1 MVIPIIYTTL
11 LLKKKNA
18 SYFACVVFLS
28 IVVNHIGDNNPYLFV
43 FNRVLDTL
51 IGIFLS
57 LIINQI
63 HIPRHRNK
71 DILFVSGIDDVLVNS
86 HHQMSDYS
94 IRQINNMIHDGM
106 LFTISS
112 MRTAPIIL
120 ENIKGIDI
128 QLPIITMD
136 GAALFDVQNKR
147 YLKKYEISYE
157 KSLEI
162 IHFIKSKSFQVF
174 VNSIFEDSWIINYSD
189 FHNPVEKEIY
199 ETLRKNPYRNYYKHD
214 LMPDQK
220 TIYMMI
226 IDTEEKMNCLYD
238 EIVNHIDTSNL
249 KILKYNSVDYKGYTY
264 IKIFNQYATR
274 DHMLKE
280 LMKIY
285 HIKKTITFGS
295 IEGKYDVIVNSE
307 NANIVAKT
315 LDSLYQPF
323 FFKNKKAIL
332 A

>member
-71 DILFVSGIDDVLVNS
+71 DILFVSGIDDVLVSS

-94 IRQINNMIHDGM
+94 IRQINNMIHYGM

-112 MRTAPIIL
+112 MRTVPIIL

-128 QLPIITMD
+128 
-136 GAALFDVQNKR
+136 
-147 YLKKYEISYE
+147 
-157 KSLEI
+157 
-162 IHFIKSKSFQVF
+162 
-174 VNSIFEDSWIINYSD
+174 
-189 FHNPVEKEIY
+189 
-199 ETLRKNPYRNYYKHD
+199 
-214 LMPDQK
+214 
-220 TIYMMI
+220 
-226 IDTEEKMNCLYD
+226 
-238 EIVNHIDTSNL
+238 
-249 KILKYNSVDYKGYTY
+249 
-264 IKIFNQYATR
+264 
-274 DHMLKE
+274 
-280 LMKIY
+280 
-285 HIKKTITFGS
+285 
-295 IEGKYDVIVNSE
+295 
-307 NANIVAKT
+307 
-315 LDSLYQPF
+315 
-323 FFKNKKAIL
+323 
-332 A
+332 

>member
-112 MRTAPIIL
+112 MRTVPIIL

-136 GAALFDVQNKR
+136 GAALFDVQNKK
-147 YLKKYEISYE
+147 YLKKYKISYE

-162 IHFIKSKSFQVF
+162 INFIKSKGFQVF
-174 VNSIFEDSWIINYSD
+174 VNSIFEDFWIINYSD
-189 FHNPVEKEIY
+189 FYNPVEKEIY

-238 EIVNHIDTSNL
+238 EIVNHIDTINL
-249 KILKYNSVDYKGYTY
+249 KILKYNSVDYKRYTY
-264 IKIFNQYATR
+264 IKIFDQYATR

-315 LDSLYQPF
+315 LDTLYQPYF
-323 FFKNKKAIL
+323 FQKKKL
-332 A
+332 F

>member
-1 MVIPIIYTTL
+1 
-11 LLKKKNA
+11 
-18 SYFACVVFLS
+18 
-28 IVVNHIGDNNPYLFV
+28 
-43 FNRVLDTL
+43 
-51 IGIFLS
+51 
-57 LIINQI
+57 
-63 HIPRHRNK
+63 
-71 DILFVSGIDDVLVNS
+71 
-86 HHQMSDYS
+86 
-94 IRQINNMIHDGM
+94 
-106 LFTISS
+106 
-112 MRTAPIIL
+112 
-120 ENIKGIDI
+120 
-128 QLPIITMD
+128 
-136 GAALFDVQNKR
+136 
-147 YLKKYEISYE
+147 
-157 KSLEI
+157 
-162 IHFIKSKSFQVF
+162 
-174 VNSIFEDSWIINYSD
+174 
-189 FHNPVEKEIY
+189 
-199 ETLRKNPYRNYYKHD
+199 
-214 LMPDQK
+214 MPDQK